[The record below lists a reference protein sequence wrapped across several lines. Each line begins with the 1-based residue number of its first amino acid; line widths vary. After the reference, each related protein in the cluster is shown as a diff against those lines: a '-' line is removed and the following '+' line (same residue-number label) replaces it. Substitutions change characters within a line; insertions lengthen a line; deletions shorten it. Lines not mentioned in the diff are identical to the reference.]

1 MKGKIIMN
9 MYGVYLNF
17 FFTNI
22 HLQCM
27 LMLTR
32 HTIKPGMAPL
42 AWPSLNVG
50 LASNLSTKLALTKF
64 LAWLQSWAPGLKFG
78 L

>member
-1 MKGKIIMN
+1 
-9 MYGVYLNF
+9 
-17 FFTNI
+17 
-22 HLQCM
+22 
-27 LMLTR
+27 MLTR

-50 LASNLSTKLALTKF
+50 LASNLATKLALTKF
-64 LAWLQSWAPGLKFG
+64 MARLQSWAPGLKFG